1 MFLVWHCIQGWS
13 YETRYPTA
21 PRGLF
26 LRTQLQHITSYLI
39 FVGLTA
45 AQDCGCL
52 LHWLGLSFNTKPL
65 LNYYWSPQ
73 SFLIKFLSLN
83 WINRNSDPNS
93 FSHCYCV
100 AVTLNIITHVN
111 VLIMCLWKMKCVWSL
126 KREQCLCSRC
136 GESMGTLPYGG
147 VYMCVCVHAFN
158 NKTDICAYV
167 WECSHMGHMTCTHCT
182 PCIPHDNTSQQHPSG
197 TF

>member
-147 VYMCVCVHAFN
+147 VYVCVCA
-158 NKTDICAYV
+158 
-167 WECSHMGHMTCTHCT
+167 
-182 PCIPHDNTSQQHPSG
+182 CI
-197 TF
+197 